1 MKEGGGRESWEVGV
15 RQVQVEVG
23 QNLMGTGSHCDAIML
38 VINPAVVC
46 VSGWADT
53 RRLEGVNGKSMRGMC
68 L

>member
-1 MKEGGGRESWEVGV
+1 MGV
-15 RQVQVEVG
+15 QQVQVEVEVEVG

-46 VSGWADT
+46 ASGWADT
-53 RRLEGVNGKSMRGMC
+53 RRLQGVNGKSMRGMC

>member
-1 MKEGGGRESWEVGV
+1 ME
-15 RQVQVEVG
+15 VEVG
-23 QNLMGTGSHCDAIML
+23 RNLMGTGSHRDAIML

-46 VSGWADT
+46 ASEWADT